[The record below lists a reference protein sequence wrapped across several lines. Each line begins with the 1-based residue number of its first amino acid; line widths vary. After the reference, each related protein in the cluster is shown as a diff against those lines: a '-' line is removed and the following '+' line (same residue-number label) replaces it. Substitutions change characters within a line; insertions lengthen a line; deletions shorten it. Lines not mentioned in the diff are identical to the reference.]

1 MIDFMTIKNS
11 VSVPDAAEYYG
22 IESRRGMC
30 RCIFHD
36 DKHPSMKLYPN
47 NYHCFGCGAHGDV
60 IDLVQAIFNEKPVDA
75 AKRINTDFG
84 LGLDTGQPPDF
95 ERINRIRQQQL
106 ERKQFRE
113 WDAKAFRTVN
123 EYHRL
128 LEDWEKANAPKSP
141 DMPPDPLF
149 LESIYNK
156 DHVDYLLDI
165 LTYGTD
171 DEKRDLREEVN
182 RIEHRLQEYRDGRST
197 CLAG

>member
-1 MIDFMTIKNS
+1 MIDFMTIKDS

-22 IESRRGMC
+22 INARHGMC
-30 RCIFHD
+30 SCIFHE
-36 DKHPSMKLYPN
+36 DKHPSMKLYPK
-47 NYHCFGCGAHGDV
+47 NYYCFGCGAHGDV
-60 IDLVQAIFNEKPVDA
+60 IDLVQAVFNEKPVDA
-75 AKRINTDFG
+75 AKRINADFG

-113 WDAKAFRTVN
+113 WDAAAFRTVN

-128 LEDWEKANAPKSP
+128 LEDWQRVYAPKSP

-149 LESIYNK
+149 LESLNNK

-171 DEKRDLREEVN
+171 DEKRDLREEVS
-182 RIEHRLQEYRDGRST
+182 RIEQRLQEYH
-197 CLAG
+197 AGTAHMAS

>member
-1 MIDFMTIKNS
+1 MIDFMTIKDS

-22 IESRRGMC
+22 IDTRHVMC
-30 RCIFHD
+30 RCIFHED
-36 DKHPSMKLYPN
+36 RHPSMKLYPK
-47 NYHCFGCGAHGDV
+47 NYFCFGCGAHGDV

-75 AKRINTDFG
+75 AKRINADFG
-84 LGLDTGQPPDF
+84 LGLDTGQPPDH
-95 ERINRIRQQQL
+95 EKINRIRQQQL

-128 LEDWEKANAPKSP
+128 LEEWERVYAPENA
-141 DMPPDPLF
+141 DMPTHPLF
-149 LESIYNK
+149 LESLNNK

-171 DEKRDLREEVN
+171 DEKRDLREEVSK
-182 RIEHRLQEYRDGRST
+182 IEQRLQEYRDGRST
-197 CLAG
+197 RMAS

>member
-1 MIDFMTIKNS
+1 MIDFMAIKYS

-22 IESRRGMC
+22 INARHGMC
-30 RCIFHD
+30 CCIFHEE
-36 DKHPSMKLYPN
+36 KHPSMKLYPK
-47 NYHCFGCGAHGDV
+47 NYYCFGCGAHGDV
-60 IDLVQAIFNEKPVDA
+60 IDLVQAVFNEKPVDA

-106 ERKQFRE
+106 EREQFRE

-123 EYHRL
+123 EYHKL
-128 LEDWEKANAPKSP
+128 LEDWQKAYSPKSE
-141 DMPPDPLF
+141 DMPPHPLF
-149 LESIYNK
+149 IESLNNK
-156 DHVDYLLDI
+156 DHVGYLLDI

-182 RIEHRLQEYRDGRST
+182 RIEQRLQEYH
-197 CLAG
+197 AGGASRMAG

>member
-36 DKHPSMKLYPN
+36 DKEPSMKLYPN
-47 NYHCFGCGAHGDV
+47 NYYCFGCGAHGDV

-75 AKRINTDFG
+75 AKRINADFG
-84 LGLDTGQPPDF
+84 LGLDTGQPQDY
-95 ERINRIRQQQL
+95 EKINRIRQQQL
-106 ERKQFRE
+106 ERKQFKE
-113 WDAKAFRTVN
+113 WDNAAFRTVC

-128 LEDWEKANAPKSP
+128 LEDWQRVYAPKSP
-141 DMPPDPLF
+141 DMPIHPRF
-149 LESIYNK
+149 IESVHKK
-156 DHVDYLLDI
+156 DYVDYLLDI
-165 LTYGTD
+165 LTYGED
-171 DEKRDLREEVN
+171 DEKRDLRGEVSK
-182 RIEHRLQEYRDGRST
+182 IEQRLHEYHAGECT

>member
-1 MIDFMTIKNS
+1 MIDFMTIKDS

-22 IESRRGMC
+22 IDTRHDMC
-30 RCIFHD
+30 RYIFHED
-36 DKHPSMKLYPN
+36 RHPSMKLYPK
-47 NYHCFGCGAHGDV
+47 NYYCFGCGAHGDV
-60 IDLVQAIFNEKPVDA
+60 IDLVQTIFNEKPVDA
-75 AKRINTDFG
+75 AKRINADFG

-95 ERINRIRQQQL
+95 ERINRIRQQQI

-113 WDAKAFRTVN
+113 WDTKAFRTVN
-123 EYHRL
+123 EYHWL
-128 LEDWEKANAPKSP
+128 MEGWEKTYAPKSP

>member
-22 IESRRGMC
+22 IDTRHDMC
-30 RCIFHD
+30 RCIFHED
-36 DKHPSMKLYPN
+36 RHPSMKLYPN

-75 AKRINTDFG
+75 AKRINADFG
-84 LGLDTGQPPDF
+84 LGLDTGQPPDY
-95 ERINRIRQQQL
+95 ERINRVRQQQL
-106 ERKQFRE
+106 ERKQFKE
-113 WDAKAFRTVN
+113 WDNAAFRTVC

-128 LEDWEKANAPKSP
+128 LEDWQRVYAPKSP
-141 DMPPDPLF
+141 DMPIHPRF
-149 LESIYNK
+149 TESLNKK
-156 DHVDYLLDI
+156 DHVGYLLDI

-171 DEKRDLREEVN
+171 DEKRDLREEVSK
-182 RIEHRLQEYRDGRST
+182 IEQRLHEYHAGECT

>member
-1 MIDFMTIKNS
+1 MIDFMTIKDS
-11 VSVPDAAEYYG
+11 VSVPDAAGYYG
-22 IESRRGMC
+22 IDTKHDMC
-30 RCIFHD
+30 RCIFHED
-36 DKHPSMKLYPN
+36 RHPSMKLYLK
-47 NYHCFGCGAHGDV
+47 NYFCFGCGAHGDV

-75 AKRINTDFG
+75 AKRINADFG

-113 WDAKAFRTVN
+113 WAAAAFRTVN

-128 LEDWEKANAPKSP
+128 LEDWKRVYAPENA
-141 DMPPDPLF
+141 DMPIHPLF
-149 LESIYNK
+149 LESLNNK
-156 DHVDYLLDI
+156 DHADYLLDI

-182 RIEHRLQEYRDGRST
+182 RIEHRLQEYHDGRST
-197 CLAG
+197 RMAS